1 MKRVSWCLGTAI
13 LPQTLAILWDPKPLC
28 LPMFSLPT
36 LGPHIHRPL
45 SSPLPMVNQGIPMV
59 PAPIHK
65 VPAPTLKDPTL
76 KEATHRG
83 HTHRAPSPLTPM
95 DSHHLSRTLAVS
107 VGKDRGGA
115 GRGSKCPQ
123 GTLTQP
129 LCPQHLSMGTTRR
142 KGLHPTMTTRTSKL
156 STGTRA
162 FARPSLERLGLASV
176 WAGRSHGEAAEVG
189 L

>member
-13 LPQTLAILWDPKPLC
+13 LPQTLAILWGPKPLC

-36 LGPHIHRPL
+36 LGPHTHRPL

-65 VPAPTLKDPTL
+65 VVTLKDPTL

-95 DSHHLSRTLAVS
+95 DSHHPSRTLAVS
-107 VGKDRGGA
+107 VGKGRGG
-115 GRGSKCPQ
+115 GKGFKCLQ

-142 KGLHPTMTTRTSKL
+142 KGLHPTMTTRTSPR

-162 FARPSLERLGLASV
+162 FARPSSERLGLASV
-176 WAGRSHGEAAEVG
+176 GAGKSLGEAAEAG